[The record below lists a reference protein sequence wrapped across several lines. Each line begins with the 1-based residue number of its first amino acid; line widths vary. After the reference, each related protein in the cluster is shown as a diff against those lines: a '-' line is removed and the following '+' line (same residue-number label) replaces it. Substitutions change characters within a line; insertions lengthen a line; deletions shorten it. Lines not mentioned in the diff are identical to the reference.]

1 MADEVALPNTVSA
14 AAGAAQPSHPPPR
27 AAHVPLELSI
37 ISNSC
42 LLRDGVA
49 SLLGHHLSFRLVGS
63 YPGEPGGAADLPS
76 PHGHIVL
83 LDDNIG
89 RMATLGWLRYWR
101 ARVPAVTVLIL
112 DLADNPDRIV
122 EYIENGASGYT
133 LQSATA
139 AEVATAVMQLHAGGA
154 LCSPE
159 VTAHLFA
166 RLAHLRTLVGRQSEG
181 PPLTGREMEVLR
193 GLANQMTNREIAEQ
207 LVIEV
212 RTVKH
217 HVHNILEKLNQSRR
231 GDAVRCAR
239 ELGWLGEEAFS
250 SLG

>member
-1 MADEVALPNTVSA
+1 MADEVALPNTLSA
-14 AAGAAQPSHPPPR
+14 AAKVAQPPPPQAR
-27 AAHVPLELSI
+27 GVCVPLELTI

-49 SLLGHHLSFRLVGS
+49 NLLGDHLSFRLVGS
-63 YPGEPGGAADLPS
+63 YAGECRETDELPS
-76 PHGHIVL
+76 PQGHIVL

-89 RMATLGWLRYWR
+89 RAATLSWLRYWR

-112 DLADNPDRIV
+112 DLADNPDKIV
-122 EYIENGASGYT
+122 EYIEHGASGYT

-139 AEVATAVMQLHAGGA
+139 AEVAAAVLQLHNGEAS
-154 LCSPE
+154 CSPE

-166 RLAHLRTLVGRQSEG
+166 RLAHLRTLVGQQSG
-181 PPLTGREMEVLR
+181 DPPLTGREMEVLR
-193 GLANQMTNREIAEQ
+193 GLANHMTNRQIAEH

-217 HVHNILEKLNQSRR
+217 HVHNILEKLNQSCR
-231 GDAVRCAR
+231 GDAVRYAS
-239 ELGWLGEEAFS
+239 ELGWLGNAAS
-250 SLG
+250 PGK